1 MKKEIFVLVLICIIM
16 ASCKKDNEKP
26 AVTITD
32 IDGNNY
38 NIVTIGTQ
46 IWMAENLKTSKYN
59 DGASIPLVTGSSAWF
74 NLTTPGYC
82 WYDNDA
88 ATYKNTY
95 GALYNWYT
103 VDYGML
109 CPTGWHV
116 PTDAEWTTLENY
128 LGGSSV
134 AGGKLKANTQW
145 DSPNTGATNESGF
158 TALPGG
164 CRFGDGAFSNTG
176 KIGFWWSATREDIEN
191 FPVNRIMEYNF
202 SNVFSE
208 PNYESYGFSV
218 RCIKD

>member
-16 ASCKKDNEKP
+16 ATCKKDSEKP

-38 NIVTIGTQ
+38 NTVTIGTK

-59 DGASIPLVTGSSAWF
+59 DGTSIPLVTGSSAWF

-103 VDYGML
+103 VYTGKL

-134 AGGKLKANTQW
+134 VGGKLKANTLW

-158 TALPGG
+158 TALPSG
-164 CRFGDGAFSNTG
+164 CRFGDGTFSNAG
-176 KIGFWWSATREDIEN
+176 KIGFWWSATAEDFDN
-191 FPVNRIMEYNF
+191 TAVSRIMQYNF

-208 PNYESYGFSV
+208 LNYKPYGFSV

>member
-191 FPVNRIMEYNF
+191 FPVSRIMEYNF